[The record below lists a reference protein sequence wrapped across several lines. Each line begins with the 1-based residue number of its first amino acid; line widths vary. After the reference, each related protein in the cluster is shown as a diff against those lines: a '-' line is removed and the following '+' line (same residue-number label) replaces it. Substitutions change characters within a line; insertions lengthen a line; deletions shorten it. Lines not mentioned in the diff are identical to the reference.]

1 MKKLKE
7 KPRILLV
14 LSRIYGGKT
23 ITNRIVEIVNNL
35 QYIKPIYLFFDY
47 NDYREYSVPKILR
60 VSFFEPN
67 IIIRKKYKATIKDKF
82 DALFFQSDGLIL
94 GFYEMIKKYPVALA
108 LDSTPS
114 LSHQIRIKYD
124 SFNTFEKKLRD
135 LKLRIEIALFCKMY
149 SNIDFFLPRTNWVA
163 HDLQMTY
170 GIPLNRMYVTY
181 CPHNL
186 SLWKPKERKQND
198 KFILLFVGNDFRRKG
213 GDFLLSL
220 YDKYLSEHC
229 ILKIVSN
236 DPGLPN
242 GSIKKGVEVIK
253 GITPENFKRLIEIY
267 NSADLFIFPTKY
279 EMLGL
284 ALTEALSMGLP
295 VIARDVG
302 GIKEIVKNN
311 YNGYLMPYNSDI
323 SEWAEKIIFLI
334 KNPHILK
341 KFSCN
346 SRKLAEDNFSMEKF
360 SNTIRKVI
368 DGLIKLIPYYENK
381 RKILL

>member
-1 MKKLKE
+1 
-7 KPRILLV
+7 
-14 LSRIYGGKT
+14 
-23 ITNRIVEIVNNL
+23 
-35 QYIKPIYLFFDY
+35 
-47 NDYREYSVPKILR
+47 
-60 VSFFEPN
+60 
-67 IIIRKKYKATIKDKF
+67 
-82 DALFFQSDGLIL
+82 
-94 GFYEMIKKYPVALA
+94 
-108 LDSTPS
+108 
-114 LSHQIRIKYD
+114 
-124 SFNTFEKKLRD
+124 
-135 LKLRIEIALFCKMY
+135 
-149 SNIDFFLPRTNWVA
+149 
-163 HDLQMTY
+163 
-170 GIPLNRMYVTY
+170 
-181 CPHNL
+181 
-186 SLWKPKERKQND
+186 
-198 KFILLFVGNDFRRKG
+198 
-213 GDFLLSL
+213 LLSL

-253 GITPENFKRLIEIY
+253 GITPENFRKLIEIY

-323 SEWAEKIIFLI
+323 NEWAEKIIFLI

-341 KFSCN
+341 KFSYN